1 MNWTPATMT
10 ENDEDEQQL
19 ECNRRDDEEVYR
31 DQVLGMVLEKGPPSL
46 RGRIAVPYQVY
57 GDGRLRNFDSDL
69 QQFSVNTRSTPA
81 GVGQAPL
88 PNRFRNSGYTVGRP
102 SRRRLFHFQQSRNP
116 WRCQAMTFSV

>member
-10 ENDEDEQQL
+10 ENEEDEQQL

-69 QQFSVNTRSTPA
+69 QQFSVNTRSTQRGLARLLCPIDSELLDIRLVDHR
-81 GVGQAPL
+81 GDDSSTS
-88 PNRFRNSGYTVGRP
+88 NRVETLGDA
-102 SRRRLFHFQQSRNP
+102 RR
-116 WRCQAMTFSV
+116 